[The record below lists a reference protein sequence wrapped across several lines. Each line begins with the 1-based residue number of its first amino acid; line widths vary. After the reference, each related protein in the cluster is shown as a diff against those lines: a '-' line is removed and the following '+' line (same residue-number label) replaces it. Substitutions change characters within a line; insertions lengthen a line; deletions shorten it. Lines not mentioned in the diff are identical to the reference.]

1 MMTKPY
7 RHERPTI
14 GVLIGWHMYWTP
26 NPYGYLTP
34 IFRGITE
41 AVHDRGCNLL
51 LACGMGSQTDLSD
64 LNRPAWPTFSGDVDF
79 VPVGPWNT
87 DGLIIINP
95 LASET
100 RSKYIHGLID
110 SGFPVVF
117 ISDGEGQP
125 SIVADNAGGIWQAME
140 HTVAHGHRQ
149 VAFIAGDAADTHGD
163 SGDRLRAY
171 HAAVEKLGLAND
183 PRLAAFGYHNFEGG
197 YAAMTQILSSGVPF
211 TAVVASNDESAMG
224 AMQVLKEAGRK
235 IPDDVA
241 IIGFDD
247 RQEAAAQD
255 PPLTS
260 VHVPLN
266 KSGYQ
271 AVDVLLRH
279 MSKDPNALQTFKV
292 PTSLAIRQSC
302 GCRLDSVGFAQQF
315 PDKTNPGNENIQ
327 RFLVETMAHAVL
339 AETQRFNVDELR
351 QMCGNLLRSYLASL
365 EQGHST
371 EFQQTLENLLRQVE
385 QSNDRAH
392 IWQDVVSSLRRQIPK
407 LLEMAKRPEAAQ
419 LAVDMLDQARNAIS
433 ERMQRQH
440 DRYIID
446 QKWMMNRIGYLTTR
460 LMMTTDEQQIFEV
473 LGKEL
478 AAMGIHQN
486 SIVFFEADEE
496 TPMAQSIAHAIPQRE
511 TGPVRFRTHEF
522 PPAALYPRGKP
533 FSLALIPLVSPA
545 GQIGFIAYD
554 STNIELD
561 GPITQQIAAALNNA
575 KLYREATEGRKL
587 AEEANSLKSRFL
599 SMVSHELRT
608 PLNLIV
614 GLSDMLLQRREK
626 GKRSLSLLE
635 PYRKDIEQI
644 YASAQHLGRLIRDVL
659 DLASSEVGQLRLANE
674 LLDLSETLEMVAA
687 TGRQLADEKGLAW
700 RDILPSIQLW
710 VWGDRTRLR
719 QAALNLVSN
728 AVKFT
733 SRGEV
738 CLSVEIDQDRAI
750 VQVRDTGL
758 GIAKEEQAVIFDEF
772 RRSEQAYARGYG
784 GLGLG
789 LAITKRLV
797 EMHGG
802 EIGVESA
809 GKEGNGSMFY
819 FTLPLI
825 DPRSIRGEKQLLPLG
840 LTERVLLLTNESGSG
855 ELLFDHLTKR
865 GLDVDLVK
873 IDQAENWLLPLLEK
887 ANLGAVVL
895 DMAIVPT
902 QGWRVLKTLKEN
914 PATSAIPLLFYSL
927 TKDKGAMLEL
937 DYLTKPVSTTELS
950 RTLENQKLV
959 SNNQKKE
966 KVFLIVDDDPAT
978 LEMHVRIVQS
988 QLGAHQIL
996 RARNGREALEVMQQQ
1011 RPDLVL
1017 LDLMMPELDGF
1028 GVLEAMR
1035 EKEGTRNIPVIV
1047 LTGQILTEKE
1057 MARLNRGVATVLG
1070 KGLFSVEETL
1080 SHIDA
1085 ALARKRKLSSET
1097 QRLVRRAMAYIH
1109 EHYADPISREDLAH
1123 YLGMSSDYLTLC
1135 FRNEVGMTF
1144 VAYLNRYRVNQA
1156 KLLLSESDKNVKE
1169 VAMVVGFADSGYFT
1183 RVFRRQVGMTPE
1195 SYRKNHTP

>member
-1 MMTKPY
+1 MAKTY
-7 RHERPTI
+7 RHGRPTI

-34 IFRGITE
+34 IFRGVAE
-41 AVHDRGCNLL
+41 AVHERDCNLL

-64 LNRPAWPTFSGDVDF
+64 ANRPAWPAFAGDVDF

-95 LASET
+95 LVSET
-100 RSKYIHGLID
+100 RSKYIHSLID
-110 SGFPVVF
+110 DGFPVVF
-117 ISDGEGQP
+117 IADGEGQP
-125 SIVADNAGGIWQAME
+125 AIVADNEGGIWQAMD
-140 HTVAHGHRQ
+140 HMVSHGHRR
-149 VAFIAGDAADTHGD
+149 IAYIGGDSGDAKGD

-171 HAAVEKLGLAND
+171 QAAVQKYDLATD
-183 PRLAAFGYHNFEGG
+183 PSLLAFGFHNFEGG
-197 YAAMTQILSSGVPF
+197 YAAMQQILAAKAEF

-224 AMQVLKEAGRK
+224 AMRVLKEAGFR
-235 IPDDVA
+235 IPEDVA

-260 VHVPLN
+260 VHVPLH

-271 AVDVLLRH
+271 AVEVLLKH
-279 MSKDPNALQTFKV
+279 INGQKDVARSFKI
-292 PTSLAIRQSC
+292 PTSLAVRQSC
-302 GCRLDSVGFAQQF
+302 GCRLDIAGIAPVPLTGPLPADDTALRRAIVEAMAQ
-315 PDKTNPGNENIQ
+315 
-327 RFLVETMAHAVL
+327 AVL
-339 AETQRFNVDELR
+339 AETQHFSIDDLR
-351 QMCGNLLRSYLASL
+351 AVCADLLGVFLASI
-365 EQGHST
+365 EKDDPTG
-371 EFQQTLENLLRQVE
+371 FQQKIESLLRQVE
-385 QSNDRAH
+385 GAHDNAH
-392 IWQDVVSSLRRQIPK
+392 IWQGVVSSLRRDVPA
-407 LLEMAKRPEAAQ
+407 LVAMAQRPAASQ
-419 LAVDMLDQARNAIS
+419 FALNMLDQARNAIS

-446 QKWMMNRIGYLTTR
+446 QKWMTNRIGYLTTR
-460 LMMTTDEQQIFEV
+460 LMMTSDESQIFEV
-473 LGKEL
+473 LGNEL
-478 AAMGIHQN
+478 AVMGIHHN
-486 SIVFFEADEE
+486 SIAFFEAEGDD
-496 TPMAQSIAHAIPQRE
+496 PVAWSVARAIPGKQ
-511 TGPVRFRTHEF
+511 TSAVRFPTRQF
-522 PPAALYPRGKP
+522 PPAGLYQKDQP
-533 FSLALIPLVSPA
+533 FSLALVPLVSPS

-587 AEEANSLKSRFL
+587 AEEANTLKSRFL

-626 GKRSLSLLE
+626 GRRAAPVLG

-644 YASAQHLGRLIRDVL
+644 YTSAQHLGRLIRDVL

-700 RDILPSIQLW
+700 RDSLPAMRLW

-719 QAALNLVSN
+719 QVALNLVSN
-728 AVKFT
+728 AIKFT
-733 SRGEV
+733 SHGEV
-738 CLSVEIDQDRAI
+738 SLDVEVRQGKAL
-750 VQVRDTGL
+750 VSVRDTGL
-758 GIAKEEQAVIFDEF
+758 GIAKNEQVVIFDEF
-772 RRSEQAYARGYG
+772 RRSEQASARGYG

-789 LAITKRLV
+789 LAISKRLV

-802 EIGVESA
+802 EIGVESPGDVGA
-809 GKEGNGSMFY
+809 GSTFY

-825 DPRSIRGEKQLLPLG
+825 EPDAVRGEEQLLPLD
-840 LTERVLLLTNESGSG
+840 LKEKVLLLTNESGSG
-855 ELLFDHLTKR
+855 ERLREHLMAK
-865 GLDVDLVK
+865 GLEVDMVS
-873 IDQAENWLLPLLEK
+873 IDEDGDWLPSRLESPP
-887 ANLGAVVL
+887 GAVVL

-902 QGWRVLKTLKEN
+902 QGWNVLKMLKES
-914 PATSAIPLLFYSL
+914 PATRTIPLLFYSL

-937 DYLTKPVSTTELS
+937 DYLTKPVNTADMA
-950 RTLENQKLV
+950 RALEYQKLT
-959 SNNQKKE
+959 SDKEKKE
-966 KVFLIVDDDPAT
+966 KIFLIVDDDPAT

-988 QLGAHQIL
+988 QLGAHQVL
-996 RARNGREALEVMQQQ
+996 RARNGREALEVMREQ

-1035 EKEGTRNIPVIV
+1035 EKEGTRDIPVIV

-1080 SHIDA
+1080 AHIDA
-1085 ALARKRKLSSET
+1085 ALARKRKLGSET

-1109 EHYADPISREDLAH
+1109 EHYAEPISREDLAH

-1156 KLLLSESDKNVKE
+1156 KLLLAESHKNVKE
-1169 VAMVVGFADSGYFT
+1169 VALAVGFSDSGYFT
-1183 RVFRRQVGMTPE
+1183 RVFRRQVGVTPD
-1195 SYRKNHTP
+1195 SYRRA

>member
-1 MMTKPY
+1 MAKHF
-7 RHERPTI
+7 RHGRPTI

-34 IFRGITE
+34 IFRGVAD
-41 AVHDRGCNLL
+41 AVQERGCNLL

-64 LNRPAWPTFSGDVDF
+64 SNRPAWPAFAGDVDF

-95 LASET
+95 LVSET
-100 RSKYIHGLID
+100 RSRYIHSLID
-110 SGFPVVF
+110 TGFPVVF
-117 ISDGEGQP
+117 IADGEGKP
-125 SIVADNAGGIWQAME
+125 AIVADNEGGIWQAMD
-140 HTVAHGHRQ
+140 HMVAHGHRRI
-149 VAFIAGDAADTHGD
+149 AFIGGDSGDEKGD

-171 HAAVEKLGLAND
+171 HAAVKKYDLATD
-183 PRLAAFGYHNFEGG
+183 PELLAFGFHNIEGG
-197 YAAMTQILSSGVPF
+197 HAAMQQILATKVEFS
-211 TAVVASNDESAMG
+211 AVVASNDESAMG
-224 AMQVLKEAGRK
+224 AMKVLQEAGLR
-235 IPDDVA
+235 IPEDVA

-260 VHVPLN
+260 VHVPLH

-271 AVDVLLRH
+271 AVDVLLQH
-279 MSKDPNALQTFKV
+279 IDGKKEAAQAFKI

-302 GCRLDSVGFAQQF
+302 GCRLDIAGIAPSSAAKTQGADASIQAALIESMAQ
-315 PDKTNPGNENIQ
+315 
-327 RFLVETMAHAVL
+327 AVL
-339 AETQRFNVDELR
+339 AETQHFNIDELR
-351 QMCGNLLRSYLASL
+351 RLCTGLAQVFLDSIRKGDPTDFQQRVEDLLR
-365 EQGHST
+365 
-371 EFQQTLENLLRQVE
+371 RVE
-385 QSNDRAH
+385 RVHDNAH
-392 IWQDVVSSLRRQIPK
+392 IWQGVISNLRREIPAIVT
-407 LLEMAKRPEAAQ
+407 LAGRPESGQFA
-419 LAVDMLDQARNAIS
+419 LDMLDQARNAIS

-446 QKWMMNRIGYLTTR
+446 QKWMTNRIGYLTTR
-460 LMMTTDEQQIFEV
+460 LMMTSDESQIFEV
-473 LGKEL
+473 LGNEL
-478 AAMGIHQN
+478 SVMGIHQN
-486 SIVFFEADEE
+486 SIAFFEAEGDD
-496 TPMAQSIAHAIPQRE
+496 PVAWSVARAIP
-511 TGPVRFRTHEF
+511 GGKPPVRFPTRQF
-522 PPAALYPRGKP
+522 PPHGLYQEGQS
-533 FSLALIPLVSPA
+533 FSLALVPLVSPS

-587 AEEANSLKSRFL
+587 AEEANTLKSRFL

-614 GLSDMLLQRREK
+614 GLSDMLLQKREK
-626 GKRSLSLLE
+626 GRRATPLLG

-700 RDILPSIQLW
+700 REALPATRLW

-719 QAALNLVSN
+719 QVALNLVSN
-728 AVKFT
+728 AIKFT
-733 SRGEV
+733 SAGEV
-738 CLSVEIDQDRAI
+738 SLNVEIKQGKAL
-750 VQVRDTGL
+750 VVVRDTGL
-758 GIAKEEQAVIFDEF
+758 GIVKEEQVVIFDEF
-772 RRSEQAYARGYG
+772 RRSEQASARGYG

-789 LAITKRLV
+789 LAISKRLV

-809 GKEGNGSMFY
+809 GDVGSGSMFY

-825 DPRSIRGEKQLLPLG
+825 EPDAIRGEEQLLPLG
-840 LTERVLLLTNESGSG
+840 LKEKVLLLTNESGSG
-855 ELLFDHLTKR
+855 ERLRDHLIRK
-865 GLDVDLVK
+865 GLEVDMVS
-873 IDQAENWLLPLLEK
+873 IDQNDDWLPSQLEK
-887 ANLGAVVL
+887 SVPGAVVL

-902 QGWRVLKTLKEN
+902 QGWNILRMLKEN
-914 PATSAIPLLFYSL
+914 PATRTIPLLFYSL

-937 DYLTKPVSTTELS
+937 DYLTKPVNTAELA
-950 RTLENQKLV
+950 RALEYQKLTGDEK
-959 SNNQKKE
+959 KKE

-988 QLGAHQIL
+988 QLGAHQVL
-996 RARNGREALEVMQQQ
+996 RARNGREALEVMREQ

-1035 EKEGTRNIPVIV
+1035 EKDGTRDIPVIV

-1080 SHIDA
+1080 AHIDA
-1085 ALARKRKLSSET
+1085 ALARKRKLGGET

-1109 EHYADPISREDLAH
+1109 EHYAEPISREDLAH

-1156 KLLLSESDKNVKE
+1156 KLLLSESHKNVKE
-1169 VAMVVGFADSGYFT
+1169 VAIAVGFSDSGYFT
-1183 RVFRRQVGMTPE
+1183 RVFRRQVGVTPD
-1195 SYRKNHTP
+1195 SYRRA